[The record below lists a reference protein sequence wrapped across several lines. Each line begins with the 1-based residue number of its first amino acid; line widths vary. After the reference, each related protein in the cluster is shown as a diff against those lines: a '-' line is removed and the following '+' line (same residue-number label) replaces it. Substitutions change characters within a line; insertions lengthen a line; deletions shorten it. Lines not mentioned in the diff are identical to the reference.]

1 MNPLALAYAVAGMQL
16 AAMQTV
22 AAMTAYAWTP
32 HPPAELVELD
42 KYRSR

>member
-1 MNPLALAYAVAGMQL
+1 MNPLALLYPILGMQI
-16 AAMQTV
+16 AAMQT
-22 AAMTAYAWTP
+22 MTGLWLYAWTP